1 MMQASIAHLPER
13 KERTMYEDEDDVQGH
28 GTEAQHNE
36 TVVEDDVQGHG
47 IEAQHNETV
56 DEDEDDVQ
64 GHGTEVQHNE
74 TVVEDDEGRSGS

>member
-28 GTEAQHNE
+28 GVEGQHNE
-36 TVVEDDVQGHG
+36 TVVEDEDDVQGHG
-47 IEAQHNETV
+47 IET
-56 DEDEDDVQ
+56 
-64 GHGTEVQHNE
+64 QHNE